1 MAFHPQRFIH
11 AANIR
16 LDVPVSVQTTERPGD
31 QLRMEFEDAT
41 LQAFDEVIENCLRHD
56 VDFLLLTGN
65 VFIEADRSLRA
76 RLAILKGFQRLRE
89 REIQV
94 FVVPGDMDPA
104 EAWRAIPEMPDNVS
118 VCYSSNPEPEE
129 LVVDDQPVTMVS
141 SSTWLGNVDDFGIQ
155 VIARGGESVQPFR
168 IGVISRARFEES
180 RRIAAVAAA
189 SGDHVLGAV
198 AVNPAASEMV
208 LNAQQP
214 AAEQEE
220 TGVTVWRSLE
230 TDGRSRPTRADDLR
244 PGQQGGAEPSGGG
257 SEESPD
263 SGFLRYADEM
273 LREAQLHFLALT
285 GELSPSTSWRESGVV
300 HSPGTTQ
307 PRSRLEAVS
316 GTCSLVQVADD
327 GTVKISSLDTSCVDW
342 KHLEIRVSA
351 GTDLS
356 TLLQQ
361 MKTRLLEIRSGASD
375 RIWSVQWILRGSLPL
390 LHSLLESDLDTALGV
405 ELDEVMS
412 SVRSIRLL
420 HDVQTL
426 PDPWPVSHPT
436 ATLAD
441 QYQQLLTRPAMLR
454 DAELQRLIDTDGT
467 LSSGWKQRLTSVLPS
482 LDPERILAR
491 LREDGAAWFEPSFH
505 SDAVESE
512 QEVPESSGDDDRFE
526 ESDVEE
532 HEDAVAAATGEVVAE
547 AYEDAEDDDEGELR

>member
-467 LSSGWKQRLTSVLPS
+467 LSNGWKQRLTSVLPS

>member
-16 LDVPVSVQTTERPGD
+16 LDVPVSVQTTEGPGD

-76 RLAILKGFQRLRE
+76 RLAILKGFQRLCE

-141 SSTWLGNVDDFGIQ
+141 SSMWLGNVDDFGIQ

-180 RRIAAVAAA
+180 RRIAAVSAAA
-189 SGDHVLGAV
+189 GDHVLGAV
-198 AVNPAASEMV
+198 ALNPAAAEMV
-208 LNAQQP
+208 SPAQQS
-214 AAEQEE
+214 ASEQEE

-230 TDGRSRPTRADDLR
+230 TDGRSRPARADDAR
-244 PGQQGGAEPSGGG
+244 AVQRGGAGQSGAG

-263 SGFLRYADEM
+263 SEFLRYADEM

-307 PRSRLEAVS
+307 PRSRMESVS
-316 GTCSLVQVADD
+316 GTCSLVQVAED
-327 GTVKISSLDTSCVDW
+327 GTVKITSLDTSCVDW

-454 DAELQRLIDTDGT
+454 DTELQRLIDSDGT

-491 LREDGAAWFEPSFH
+491 LREDGASWFEPSFS
-505 SDAVESE
+505 SDVVEAE
-512 QEVPESSGDDDRFE
+512 QEVPEYSGEEDRFE
-526 ESDVEE
+526 ESDPEDV
-532 HEDAVAAATGEVVAE
+532 EDAAATATGEVVADM
-547 AYEDAEDDDEGELR
+547 YEDAEDDNEGELR

>member
-230 TDGRSRPTRADDLR
+230 TDGRSRPMRADDLR

-316 GTCSLVQVADD
+316 GTCSLVQVAED
-327 GTVKISSLDTSCVDW
+327 GTMKISSLDTSCVDW

>member
-316 GTCSLVQVADD
+316 GTCSLVQVAED
-327 GTVKISSLDTSCVDW
+327 GTMKISSLDTSCVDW

>member
-316 GTCSLVQVADD
+316 GTCSLVQVAED
-327 GTVKISSLDTSCVDW
+327 GTMKISSLDTSCVDW

-532 HEDAVAAATGEVVAE
+532 HEDAAAAATGEVVAE

>member
-41 LQAFDEVIENCLRHD
+41 LQAFDAVIENCLRHD

-104 EAWRAIPEMPDNVS
+104 EAWRAIPEMSDNVS

-198 AVNPAASEMV
+198 AVNPATSELV
-208 LNAQQP
+208 IAAQQQ
-214 AAEQEE
+214 AVEQEE

-244 PGQQGGAEPSGGG
+244 PGQQGGAGPSAGG

-316 GTCSLVQVADD
+316 GTCSLVQVAED

-351 GTDLS
+351 GMDLS

-361 MKTRLLEIRSGASD
+361 MKTRLLETRSGASD

-454 DAELQRLIDTDGT
+454 DADLQRLIDNDGT
-467 LSSGWKQRLTSVLPS
+467 LSNGWKQRLTSVLPS

-491 LREDGAAWFEPSFH
+491 LREDGAGWFEPAFN
-505 SDAVESE
+505 SDVVEAE
-512 QEVPESSGDDDRFE
+512 QEVPESSGDEDRFE
-526 ESDVEE
+526 ESDAEE

>member
-230 TDGRSRPTRADDLR
+230 TDGRSRPMRADDLR

>member
-1 MAFHPQRFIH
+1 
-11 AANIR
+11 
-16 LDVPVSVQTTERPGD
+16 
-31 QLRMEFEDAT
+31 
-41 LQAFDEVIENCLRHD
+41 
-56 VDFLLLTGN
+56 
-65 VFIEADRSLRA
+65 
-76 RLAILKGFQRLRE
+76 
-89 REIQV
+89 
-94 FVVPGDMDPA
+94 
-104 EAWRAIPEMPDNVS
+104 
-118 VCYSSNPEPEE
+118 
-129 LVVDDQPVTMVS
+129 
-141 SSTWLGNVDDFGIQ
+141 
-155 VIARGGESVQPFR
+155 
-168 IGVISRARFEES
+168 
-180 RRIAAVAAA
+180 
-189 SGDHVLGAV
+189 
-198 AVNPAASEMV
+198 
-208 LNAQQP
+208 
-214 AAEQEE
+214 
-220 TGVTVWRSLE
+220 
-230 TDGRSRPTRADDLR
+230 
-244 PGQQGGAEPSGGG
+244 
-257 SEESPD
+257 
-263 SGFLRYADEM
+263 M